1 MTSLRTAHA
10 RRAAWYAVT
19 MNEPPHDDTESPMRR
34 ALRLKQAALAARP
47 KGPGSAKGQRQ
58 QAAGVTAG
66 ASKPWMKKR

>member
-1 MTSLRTAHA
+1 MA
-10 RRAAWYAVT
+10 
-19 MNEPPHDDTESPMRR
+19 MNEPPNDDTETPMRR

-58 QAAGVTAG
+58 QAAGERAG